1 MGRMP
6 NAKRKRAPTLTVQK
20 KPHGKP
26 DAQCIAHCTNG
37 RRCNGR
43 IEPQKRGQPMPYC
56 RKHLRAGDGALKVY
70 QHPKGYGKILVARFN
85 LAKGYR
91 MVYHGHRKTTGTH
104 HDDELDPDE
113 DRTLWFYPDG
123 QGRVNGYIDP
133 TGCPGSV
140 LQFAANCGPKEVV
153 NLRQSNRAFGA
164 RDGETTGAW
173 STPRPW
179 RCLRVRSWCTTTA
192 PPGGRTGPSSSAA
205 MLARIAFLHRS
216 ARQSERGGK
225 SHKPLAG
232 GKEAEKGGVYE

>member
-164 RDGETTGAW
+164 RDGDYGGMEYTATMAVPAGTQLVHNYGASW
-173 STPRPW
+173 WKDRPELK
-179 RCLRVRSWCTTTA
+179 RCDVGTDRFPA
-192 PPGGRTGPSSSAA
+192 PKRKA
-205 MLARIAFLHRS
+205 
-216 ARQSERGGK
+216 K
-225 SHKPLAG
+225 
-232 GKEAEKGGVYE
+232 